1 MSGLDD
7 LYREV
12 ILDHSRR
19 PQGRGD
25 VAVAAVTHH
34 ELNPTCG
41 DEVTVGI
48 VLAPDDTIETLV
60 WDGHG
65 CSISTASA
73 SILTDLATGMMRADA
88 QALIEEFRAMLRGGA
103 HPGGEVEA
111 PDSLGDAAAFAGV
124 ARLVTRVKCAMLP
137 WVALEACLKT
147 APPAAASEA

>member
-19 PQGRGD
+19 PIGRGD
-25 VAVAAVTHH
+25 VSRAAVTHH

-41 DEVTVGI
+41 DEVTVG
-48 VLAPDDTIETLV
+48 VTLSADDRIATLV

-73 SILTDLATGMMRADA
+73 SMLTELATGLPRPEAH
-88 QALIEEFRAMLRGGA
+88 QLIDDFRAMLRGA
-103 HPGGEVEA
+103 GEVEPA
-111 PDSLGDAAAFAGV
+111 ASLGDAAAFAGV

-137 WVALEACLKT
+137 WVALEACLRT
-147 APPAAASEA
+147 AP

>member
-19 PQGRGD
+19 PVGRGD
-25 VAVAAVTHH
+25 VSAAAVTHH

-41 DEVTVGI
+41 DEVTVG
-48 VLAPDDTIETLV
+48 VTLSADDRITTLV

-73 SILTDLATGMMRADA
+73 SMLTELATGLPRTEA
-88 QALIEEFRAMLRGGA
+88 QQLIDDFRAMLRGA
-103 HPGGEVEA
+103 GEVEPA
-111 PDSLGDAAAFAGV
+111 ESLGDAAAFAGV

-137 WVALEACLKT
+137 WVALEACLRT
-147 APPAAASEA
+147 AP

>member
-1 MSGLDD
+1 MSGDLGD

-19 PQGRGD
+19 PAGRGD
-25 VAVAAVTHH
+25 VSDAAVTHH
-34 ELNPTCG
+34 EYNQTCG

-48 VLAPDDTIETLV
+48 TLDDDGRFSRLG
-60 WDGHG
+60 WDGQG

-73 SILTDLATGMMRADA
+73 SVMTGLVRDLDRAGA
-88 QALIEEFRAMLRGGA
+88 QELIDEFRALMRGG
-103 HPGGEVEA
+103 GEIEA
-111 PDSLGDAAAFAGV
+111 SEELGDAAAFAGV

-147 APPAAASEA
+147 SPAAP

>member
-19 PQGRGD
+19 PLGRGSTEG
-25 VAVAAVTHH
+25 AAVTHH

-41 DEVTVGI
+41 DEVTMG
-48 VLAPDDTIETLV
+48 LTLSADGRIETLV
-60 WDGHG
+60 WEGHG

-73 SILTDLATGMMRADA
+73 SILTDLAADLPRAEA
-88 QALIEEFRAMLRGGA
+88 QELIDEFRAMLRGG
-103 HPGGEVEA
+103 GEVEA
-111 PDSLGDAAAFAGV
+111 SESLGDAAAFAGV

-137 WVALEACLKT
+137 WVALEACLRT
-147 APPAAASEA
+147 AP